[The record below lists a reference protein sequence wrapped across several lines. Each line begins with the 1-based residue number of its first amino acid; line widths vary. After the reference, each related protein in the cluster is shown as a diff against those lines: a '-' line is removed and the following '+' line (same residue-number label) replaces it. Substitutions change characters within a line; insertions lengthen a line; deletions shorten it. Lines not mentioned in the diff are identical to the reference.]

1 MINEMVYIPEHGYV
15 DTPSHPNQFKII
27 KGVVQAIKIAKKLG
41 YKVIIIS
48 NQPGIAKGYYT
59 KKTFDEIT
67 IKMHTILQRSS
78 TILDDEYYCLHHPRA
93 KMTKYKKRCS
103 CRKPNAG
110 LLKRAA
116 IDYDLDLEKSYFIGD
131 GIVDMEAAKNA
142 ECKSIFVGNINTTI
156 SRMFN
161 DRGICPK
168 YIAKDLLDAVN
179 FIKKT
184 Q

>member
-1 MINEMVYIPEHGYV
+1 MVYIPEHGYV

-27 KGVVQAIKIAKKLG
+27 KGVTQAIKIAKKLG

-67 IKMHTILQRSS
+67 TKMHTIFQRSDI
-78 TILDDEYYCLHHPRA
+78 ILDDEYYCLHHPRA
-93 KMTKYKKRCS
+93 KIAKYKKICS
-103 CRKPNAG
+103 CRKPRPG
-110 LLKRAA
+110 LLKQAA
-116 IDYDLDLEKSYFIGD
+116 INHDLYLENSYFIGD
-131 GIVDMEAAKNA
+131 GIVDMEVAKKA
-142 ECKSIFVGNINTTI
+142 GCKSIFVGNINATI
-156 SRMFN
+156 SEMFN
-161 DRGICPK
+161 DRGIIPK

-179 FIKKT
+179 FIKKV